1 MVIREDLILINHL
14 KLGNP
19 KAFELL
25 FLKYHKKLY
34 YFCFKTLRN
43 KEESEGLVQNI
54 FMEIWANRGR
64 IDVNRSFYG
73 YLFKIA
79 KNKLYNHLRK
89 SINEKVYKEYIIY
102 RNDSIEN
109 KTDIDL
115 DFKEIS
121 NILNEIIN
129 KLPPRR
135 KQIFCLSRNEGL
147 TYKEIGKKL
156 NISEN
161 TVDTQI
167 RNALDFIREKIK
179 DFINID
185 NRK

>member
-1 MVIREDLILINHL
+1 MVIREDLILINHI

-34 YFCFKTLRN
+34 YFCFKTLKN

-54 FMEIWANRGR
+54 FMEIWANRER
-64 IDVNRSFYG
+64 IDINRSFYG

-79 KNKLYNHLRK
+79 KNKIYNHLRK
-89 SINEKVYKEYIIY
+89 SINEQVYKEYIIHRNEGSEY
-102 RNDSIEN
+102 RTEI
-109 KTDIDL
+109 DIDYN
-115 DFKEIS
+115 EIS
-121 NILNEIIN
+121 NILEEIIG

-135 KQIFCLSRNEGL
+135 KQIFSLSRNEGL

-179 DFINID
+179 EFINID
-185 NRK
+185 KK